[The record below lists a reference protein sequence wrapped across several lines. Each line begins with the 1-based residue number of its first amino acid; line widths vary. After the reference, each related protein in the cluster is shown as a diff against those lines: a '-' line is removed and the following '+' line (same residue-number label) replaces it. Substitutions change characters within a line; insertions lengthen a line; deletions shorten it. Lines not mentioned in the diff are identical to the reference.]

1 MLLFT
6 CHDTENG
13 NTKVE
18 CDNFMAG
25 DHVWKN
31 DYFNEKSMDQY
42 FAQTFPRNLSDIVEV
57 EAEADRILAS
67 AKQGQTEKSLDYLFE
82 PT

>member
-18 CDNFMAG
+18 WDNFMTR

-31 DYFNEKSMDQY
+31 DYFNEKSMAQY
-42 FAQTFPRNLSDIVEV
+42 FAQTFPRNLSDVAEA
-57 EAEADRILAS
+57 EAEADRILAG
-67 AKQGQTEKSLDYLFE
+67 AEQGQTEKSLDYLFE
-82 PT
+82 PS